1 MKRMLISEDEKSRIL
16 NLHQNLGYKT
26 SLNEQVAPQ
35 QPQPNVQK
43 PTESLGNYF
52 TSDPIGKKIAS
63 ISPTFA
69 KWSFNNKIA
78 PNKSRYEL
86 LPNNTQLTAV
96 GTDGKEYII
105 NLNYFEAS
113 KGNIPQ
119 DSQEKLNAASE
130 AIKQKVAEL
139 NIGQVAASKCFV
151 LNMVPPRKNTNPSG
165 PSNNQCT
172 AAYSDYD
179 EVVNSTN
186 FNYYKSMNDILK
198 FASVAP
204 KVQPK
209 QG

>member
-26 SLNEQVAPQ
+26 SLNEQSVPQ

-43 PTESLGNYF
+43 PTEALGNYF
-52 TSDPIGKKIAS
+52 TYDPIGKKIAS

-69 KWSFNNKIA
+69 KWSTDNKIA
-78 PNKSRYEL
+78 PNKSGYQV
-86 LPNNTQLTAV
+86 LPNNTQLT
-96 GTDGKEYII
+96 
-105 NLNYFEAS
+105 
-113 KGNIPQ
+113 
-119 DSQEKLNAASE
+119 QEKLNAARE

-139 NIGQVAASKCFV
+139 NIGEVATSKCFV
-151 LNMVPPRKNTNPSG
+151 LNMYPPQKNTNPSG
-165 PSNNQCT
+165 PSNNRCT
-172 AAYSDYD
+172 TAYRDYD
-179 EVVNSTN
+179 EVVKSTN
-186 FNYYKSMNDILK
+186 FKYYDAMNQISK

>member
-1 MKRMLISEDEKSRIL
+1 
-16 NLHQNLGYKT
+16 LGYKT
-26 SLNEQVAPQ
+26 SLNEQSVPQ

-43 PTESLGNYF
+43 PTEALGNYF
-52 TSDPIGKKIAS
+52 TYDPIGKKIAS

-69 KWSFNNKIA
+69 KWSTNNKIA
-78 PNKSRYEL
+78 PNKSRYQVE
-86 LPNNTQLTAV
+86 PNNTQLTAV

-105 NLNYFEAS
+105 NLNYFESS

-151 LNMVPPRKNTNPSG
+151 LNTFPPQKNI
-165 PSNNQCT
+165 NQGGGANQSCV
-172 AAYSDYD
+172 AAYRDYD
-179 EVVNSTN
+179 EVVKSTN
-186 FNYYKSMNDILK
+186 FKYYDAMNQISK